1 MATLIGA
8 RTVARNLRSL
18 AARVPMA
25 SARALNSEAEATRT
39 DAVELTPSDTGRLH
53 QSARVVYASPAD
65 LVAKITYGT
74 NYALAVHEIPP
85 PPSASRGGRSA
96 RHKSPTQWKF
106 LETAVDRRASKFSE
120 NIAADIR
127 KQLR

>member
-53 QSARVVYASPAD
+53 QSARVVYASPAK
-65 LVAKITYGT
+65 LVAKIT
-74 NYALAVHEIPP
+74 
-85 PPSASRGGRSA
+85 SASRGGRSA